1 MSLDRPVVLVVGAAS
16 RDLVADD
23 PRGWRLGGAVCFAS
37 LALARFGFEAWAVVG
52 ADREAAGAHE
62 LELLRSAGVILAT
75 ADLASGPV
83 FDNIR
88 HVLHSTADPVP
99 LTALPRRWTSGFDG
113 VLFAPVAAEL
123 GDDWAGLVTG
133 EAMPV
138 VGLGGPVLGRAGPV
152 VGLAGP
158 VVGLGWQ
165 GLIRH
170 LVAGDLVRPVAPVS
184 SALVRSAH
192 RVVVSREDVA
202 PDTRAEDLVP
212 LLNPS
217 AQLALTEGTR
227 GGMVLR
233 RDEPDGRIVAT
244 RYPAIPSSRV
254 VDPTGAGDV
263 FLAAW
268 LAATIRPSI
277 ADPYDP
283 VTFASAAGSLAVE
296 GPGLAGVPDLAAV
309 RDRMTLAPS
318 LASRR
323 PSADSSRTSG
333 RPSQA

>member
-1 MSLDRPVVLVVGAAS
+1 MNLDRPVVLIAGAAS
-16 RDLVADD
+16 RDLVTDD
-23 PRGWRLGGAVCFAS
+23 PRGWRLGGAVNFAS
-37 LALARFGFEAWAVVG
+37 LALARFGFETWALVG

-62 LELLRSAGVILAT
+62 LDLLRSAGVTIAI
-75 ADLASGPV
+75 AELASGPV

-88 HVLHSTADPVP
+88 HVLHSPADQVP

-123 GDDWAGLVTG
+123 GDDWATLADG
-133 EAMPV
+133 A
-138 VGLGGPVLGRAGPV
+138 
-152 VGLAGP
+152 AGP

-165 GLIRH
+165 GLLRH
-170 LVAGDLVRPVAPVS
+170 LAAGDVIRPASPISSPLVRA
-184 SALVRSAH
+184 AR
-192 RVVVSREDVA
+192 RVVVSREDVVLG
-202 PDTRAEDLVP
+202 TRPEDLAV
-212 LLNPS
+212 LLH
-217 AQLALTEGTR
+217 AAARLAWTEGSE
-227 GGMVLR
+227 GGLVLG
-233 RDEPDGRIVAT
+233 RDEASGQVVAS
-244 RYPAIPSSRV
+244 RYPAIPSSTV

-277 ADPYDP
+277 ATPYDP
-283 VTFASAAGSLAVE
+283 VAFAAAAGSLAVE

-309 RDRMTLAPS
+309 RERMTRAPS

-323 PSADSSRTSG
+323 PSADSSRSSG

>member
-1 MSLDRPVVLVVGAAS
+1 MSLDRPVVLVIGAAS
-16 RDLVADD
+16 RDLVVDD

-62 LELLRSAGVILAT
+62 LDLLRSAGVQLAT

-83 FDNIR
+83 FDNIG
-88 HVLHSTADPVP
+88 HVLHSTADRVP

-123 GDDWAGLVTG
+123 GVDWAALATG
-133 EAMPV
+133 D
-138 VGLGGPVLGRAGPV
+138 G
-152 VGLAGP
+152 GP

-165 GLIRH
+165 GLLRH
-170 LVAGDLVRPVAPVS
+170 LVAGDLVRPVAPAS
-184 SALVRSAH
+184 TALVRSAQ
-192 RVVVSREDVA
+192 RVVVSREDVV
-202 PDTRAEDLVP
+202 PGTRGEDLVP
-212 LLNPS
+212 LLNP
-217 AQLALTEGTR
+217 LARLAWTEGTS
-227 GGMVLR
+227 GGMVLG
-233 RDEPDGRIVAT
+233 RDEPDGRIVAS

-277 ADPYDP
+277 AEPYDP
-283 VTFASAAGSLAVE
+283 VTFAAAAGSLTVE
-296 GPGLAGVPDLAAV
+296 APGLAGVPDLAAV
-309 RDRMTLAPS
+309 RERMTLAPS
-318 LASRR
+318 RASRR

>member
-1 MSLDRPVVLVVGAAS
+1 MNLDRPVVLVVGAAS
-16 RDLVADD
+16 RDLVDDD

-37 LALARFGFEAWAVVG
+37 LALARLGFEVWAVVG

-62 LELLRSAGVILAT
+62 LDLLRSAGVRLAT
-75 ADLASGPV
+75 ADLMSGPV

-88 HVLHSTADPVP
+88 HVLHSTADRVP

-113 VLFAPVAAEL
+113 LLFAPVAAEL
-123 GDDWAGLVTG
+123 GDDWAALAPGRSTG
-133 EAMPV
+133 K
-138 VGLGGPVLGRAGPV
+138 GD
-152 VGLAGP
+152 P

-170 LVAGDLVRPVAPVS
+170 LVAGDLVRPAAPVS
-184 SALVRSAH
+184 SALVRSAR

-212 LLNPS
+212 LLHP
-217 AQLALTEGTR
+217 AARLAWTEGTS
-227 GGMVLR
+227 GGVVLG
-233 RDEPDGRIVAT
+233 RDEPDGPVVAR

-263 FLAAW
+263 FFAAW

-277 ADPYDP
+277 AGPDDP

-318 LASRR
+318 RASRR

>member
-1 MSLDRPVVLVVGAAS
+1 MNLDRPVVIVAGAAS
-16 RDLVADD
+16 RDLVSDD
-23 PRGWRLGGAVCFAS
+23 PRGWRLGGAVCYAS
-37 LALARFGFEAWAVVG
+37 LALARFGFEARAVVG

-62 LELLRSAGVILAT
+62 LDLLRSAGVSVAT
-75 ADLASGPV
+75 NDLASGPV

-88 HVLHSTADPVP
+88 HVLHSTADRVP

-113 VLFAPVAAEL
+113 VLFTPVAAEL
-123 GDDWAGLVTG
+123 GDDWAALAAGV
-133 EAMPV
+133 
-138 VGLGGPVLGRAGPV
+138 AGP
-152 VGLAGP
+152 A
-158 VVGLGWQ
+158 VGLGWQ
-165 GLIRH
+165 GLLRH
-170 LVAGDLVRPVAPVS
+170 LAAGDLVRPATPVS
-184 SALVRSAH
+184 SVLVRSA
-192 RVVVSREDVA
+192 RLVVVSREDVV
-202 PDTRAEDLVP
+202 PGTRPENLVP
-212 LLNPS
+212 LLNP
-217 AQLALTEGTR
+217 AARLGWTEGTM
-227 GGMVLR
+227 GGIVLG
-233 RDEPDGRIVAT
+233 RDEPDGRIVAR

-254 VDPTGAGDV
+254 VDQTGAGDV

-277 ADPYDP
+277 AEPYDP
-283 VTFASAAGSLAVE
+283 VIFASAAGSLAVE